1 MVLDGGSKIDQSCIP
16 GFKCR
21 SNGYAIFCGRFG
33 IGELELQITWTSGC
47 NRIFN
52 LPCTDAGLKTSMV
65 QAPFTRKGVFWCLY
79 FDTFRHQR
87 LA

>member
-33 IGELELQITWTSGC
+33 IGELELQIT
-47 NRIFN
+47 
-52 LPCTDAGLKTSMV
+52 CTDAGLKTSLV